1 MHRKRRCQRRR
12 LRHSKEKSQR
22 RKQERG
28 FWIRSILGEGGL
40 AGAALDIEQYD
51 VVFVGYPIWWY
62 IAPTIINTFLE
73 SYDFSGKTIVPFATS
88 GGSGMGKTNEN
99 LVDSCPGAVLLP
111 GKMLNGKLSESELKA
126 WVGQF

>member
-1 MHRKRRCQRRR
+1 
-12 LRHSKEKSQR
+12 
-22 RKQERG
+22 
-28 FWIRSILGEGGL
+28 L

-88 GGSGMGKTNEN
+88 GGSGMG
-99 LVDSCPGAVLLP
+99 AVLLP

-126 WVGQF
+126 WVEQF